1 MSFEWILVC
10 SVVANKVSI
19 RNFPVLM
26 QTPGRLRGA
35 LSPRKV
41 KLQNSVSNNSS
52 SFRSTSKVCFEL
64 LIKKEGV
71 NNGI

>member
-1 MSFEWILVC
+1 MSFEWLFGLRGE
-10 SVVANKVSI
+10 ANKVSI

-41 KLQNSVSNNSS
+41 KLQNSMSNNSS

-64 LIKKEGV
+64 LMDLDDDRRC
-71 NNGI
+71 